1 MKNRTFLLALL
12 LMLFCLAGCGSNEPA
27 ETDLP
32 ESPERPAKT
41 DAVALIPQDGVVEI
55 EDETGTY
62 EVVYAE
68 DLKEIRMDE
77 DTNVLVSADDE
88 NFVYTFENADLV
100 LSMMREGDV
109 FCGILPDSGEALA
122 IVVREIE
129 KNGDSVTVY
138 GVQPTLAD
146 LFETIEIEATYA
158 PETIVVDELAEGA
171 IIEEKA
177 IDPSLASDR
186 APRAMNLAA
195 GPFSKGEPKRI
206 PPDHTISLGISV
218 EADRAKVE
226 GSISMTIETV
236 NVSVEYRGGTML
248 TSVATVQ
255 TTTAFEAELA
265 IQGGWEYDKPVGKF
279 HIPTQIPLLTV
290 PVSLNAY
297 ASISGSVG
305 GKLSYQQTSVNGA
318 EISVAGGDVAAD
330 DVDRVIRKNVD
341 ADFVNFQA
349 EAKIGAKVAVG
360 LSLCR
365 GVFEAELS
373 ALVGLKAEAEYA
385 PFEPWDEFADS
396 CHDCGICFDGEFSA
410 FGEIAYDVTVAFPM
424 STPINVGATLVEVTV
439 PINDFYVSLGPDGR
453 AAPRFGLGECPYR
466 RYRTEVKVTS
476 KYGEI
481 YGAEVFAQY
490 PDGRSE
496 MKWTDEF
503 GYAVFWLPAGQNWLD
518 TKYNERVTGDYYP
531 IAAKPGKVELELEFD
546 QRVVIAC
553 NFLDTD
559 YSQEH
564 PSAVNVIPEAFGDI
578 YEQLVSKYPQAEIY
592 GITDENYNA
601 FINTW
606 WDGIT
611 VFAFTLYKYREFL
624 PELNLRPGDILV
636 CLTVNHDK
644 MVTDGYAL
652 DGRNSKLELPPYEYD
667 GYGWFRAKVYMAVNS
682 WEDETELYTIGD
694 VGYSLETDRST
705 SFLPEVHWLKAG
717 GEERV
722 LTRVYFKGT
731 NDSGYMECT
740 DFFDEISYSFD
751 DVYYES
757 APEIDYWTGREV
769 LETDLWEWDAQ
780 YNVVVS
786 HTREKNYYY
795 EENYNSWGDAL
806 ISYSMDCL
814 ISHIDRALIH

>member
-1 MKNRTFLLALL
+1 
-12 LMLFCLAGCGSNEPA
+12 MLFCLAGCGSAEPT

-32 ESPERPAKT
+32 ESPEHPAQT
-41 DAVALIPQDGVVEI
+41 DAVALIPQDGVLEI

-100 LSMMREGDV
+100 LRMMREGDV

-439 PINDFYVSLGPDGR
+439 PIGDFYVSLGPDGR
-453 AAPRFGLGECPYR
+453 ADPRFGRGECPYR
-466 RYRTEVKVTS
+466 RYRTEVKVS
-476 KYGEI
+476 NKFGEI
-481 YGAEVFAQY
+481 YGAEVHAQY

-503 GYAVFWLPAGQNWLD
+503 GYAVFWLPAGENWLD
-518 TKYNERVTGDYYP
+518 AEYGGRINGDHYTIENEPSQQEIKLD
-531 IAAKPGKVELELEFD
+531 FD
-546 QRVVIAC
+546 QRVIVVYSDSLE
-553 NFLDTD
+553 NNTVHTD
-559 YSQEH
+559 RIRAQ
-564 PSAVNVIPEAFGDI
+564 
-578 YEQLVSKYPQAEIY
+578 YPQAEFFSLENTGRHFYDDY
-592 GITDENYNA
+592 GFEKVLLAYQSQLK
-601 FINTW
+601 
-606 WDGIT
+606 
-611 VFAFTLYKYREFL
+611 V
-624 PELNLRPGDILV
+624 GDILIGV
-636 CLTVNHDK
+636 GGNVTRAGETVVEPGGSYIQDHDVWHSVDLTVVLVVQDRGEPRPLF
-644 MVTDGYAL
+644 MYG
-652 DGRNSKLELPPYEYD
+652 NSFFLEIE
-667 GYGWFRAKVYMAVNS
+667 
-682 WEDETELYTIGD
+682 ET
-694 VGYSLETDRST
+694 SETVWDPS
-705 SFLPEVHWLKAG
+705 P
-717 GEERV
+717 
-722 LTRVYFKGT
+722 
-731 NDSGYMECT
+731 
-740 DFFDEISYSFD
+740 EISYYTDTFISGIYFNGGEGVRVD
-751 DVYYES
+751 
-757 APEIDYWTGREV
+757 AEIDE
-769 LETDLWEWDAQ
+769 
-780 YNVVVS
+780 S
-786 HTREKNYYY
+786 F
-795 EENYNSWGDAL
+795 SL
-806 ISYSMDCL
+806 ISEGYVAEGKNSYGVLYKEDGTW
-814 ISHIDRALIH
+814 ISRYYRYWDGNEGWEGSNYIDSQEESWYKAVIDFSFECFFEQVEPLLVK